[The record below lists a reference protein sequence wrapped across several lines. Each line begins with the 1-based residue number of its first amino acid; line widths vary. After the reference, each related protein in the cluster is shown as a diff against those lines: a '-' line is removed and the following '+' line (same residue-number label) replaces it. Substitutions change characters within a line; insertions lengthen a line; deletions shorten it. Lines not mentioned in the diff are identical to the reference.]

1 MSRPHRSP
9 AILRLECVAEED
21 RPLFV
26 SYLVASLLAVSWVL
40 LVHFAPTRLGGGI
53 LNPEDPFIIVVPP
66 FVDLPLPSV
75 VAGARRRGRTAAP
88 APEARGAGNV
98 RDAFTGNAGLVDAGN
113 LLRGVMVEPSG
124 SAAGQ
129 PTGKT
134 LGLETGVGS
143 RTPGRS
149 RGEGLSP
156 ARGVGTVVGRG
167 ISRRGVTVAPPE
179 VEAVAAGASVGN
191 ASEVG
196 QTARAYVP
204 QLARCYY
211 EEGLSRNASLG
222 GLVRLALTVKAG
234 RVTSAS
240 IVDRSWAGAG
250 AAETEGCLLRS
261 VRGWRLGDGDARIV
275 LPLSFTSPAR

>member
-40 LVHFAPTRLGGGI
+40 LVHYAPDRLGEGI
-53 LNPEDPFIIVVPP
+53 LNPDDRFIIVVPP
-66 FVDLPLPSV
+66 LVDLPLPAA
-75 VAGARRRGRTAAP
+75 VADARRRGRTAAP

-98 RDAFTGNAGLVDAGN
+98 RDFFTGNAGLVDAGT

-124 SAAGQ
+124 SAAGE
-129 PTGKT
+129 PTGKA
-134 LGLETGVGS
+134 LGVETGAGS

-156 ARGVGTVVGRG
+156 AGGVGAVVGRG
-167 ISRRGVTVAPPE
+167 LSRRAVTVAPPE
-179 VEAVAAGASVGN
+179 VEALGPGPSVGN
-191 ASEVG
+191 ASAVG

-211 EEGLSRNASLG
+211 DEGLSRNPSLG
-222 GLVRLALTVKAG
+222 GVVRLALTVKAG

-240 IVDRSWAGAG
+240 IVDRSWVGAG
-250 AAETEGCLLRS
+250 AAEAESCLLQS